1 MPHLLISI
9 FFLFAN
15 FTCTQNST
23 KSRQTKTHENGISI
37 SKTQKKAKEANAFC
51 KAKGYN
57 THLCILIDMSVHSG
71 LNRFVLWDFEKDTII
86 HTSLVGHGCCDNNWN
101 TDESKDN
108 PTFSNI
114 DGSHC
119 SALGK
124 YKIGQR
130 AYSNWGVHI
139 KYELHGLES
148 SNSNAY
154 ARLIV
159 FHSWEAVSN
168 QEVYPNGTP
177 EGWGCPTL
185 SNESFLKVDSIISKS
200 ETPGRPILLWIYK

>member
-1 MPHLLISI
+1 MPPFQLYFILL
-9 FFLFAN
+9 FN
-15 FTCTQNST
+15 FWTCTPSSNSA
-23 KSRQTKTHENGISI
+23 
-37 SKTQKKAKEANAFC
+37 SKTQEKPAGMSYVKTKQKAKEALAYC
-51 KAKGYN
+51 QAKGYN
-57 THLCILIDMSVHSG
+57 TQRCILIDMSVHSG
-71 LNRFVLWDFEKDTII
+71 LNRFVLWDFKRDTIV

-101 TDESKDN
+101 TDESKDK
-108 PTFSNI
+108 PKFSNT

-139 KYELHGLES
+139 KYELHGLEN

-159 FHSWEAVSN
+159 FHSWEAVTN
-168 QEVYPNGTP
+168 EEVYPNGTP

-185 SNESFLKVDSIISKS
+185 SNESFLKVDPLIKNSSKN
-200 ETPGRPILLWIYK
+200 ILLWIYK